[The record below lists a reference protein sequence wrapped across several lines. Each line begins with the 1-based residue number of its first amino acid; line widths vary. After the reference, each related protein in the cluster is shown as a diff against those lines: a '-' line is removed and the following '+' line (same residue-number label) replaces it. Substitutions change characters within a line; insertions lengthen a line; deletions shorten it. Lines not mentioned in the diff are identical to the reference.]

1 MKRIVRLTE
10 SDLVKLVK
18 KVLKEQSDPLEGWD
32 KLKEG
37 QKIVLKSD
45 KDGSITSWI
54 VDATSPNPGQG
65 GKGTKL
71 FLYPDSEES
80 RKLSRGSTEVAFF
93 PKEMKVEMVNGMNSI
108 VKDLI
113 NPPKKPISSVPSK
126 PTFVKGKLPKD
137 LKNFIIIKAGNEPIT
152 AVKPDLEIEENN
164 FDKPNP
170 HGWAAQMYVA
180 RGKTWDGLKIEI
192 FFKCGKINSVRIDG
206 ESIKTGLPRPSGA
219 FNSSNG
225 FEHSERYC
233 GPEGA

>member
-45 KDGSITSWI
+45 TDGKITSWI
-54 VDATSPNPGQG
+54 VDATSPNPGKG
-65 GKGTKL
+65 GEGTKL

-80 RKLSRGSTEVAFF
+80 RKLTRGSTEVAFF
-93 PKEMKVEMVNGMNSI
+93 PKEMKVDMMNGMNSI

-113 NPPKKPISSVPSK
+113 NPSKKPISSVPSK

-137 LKNFIIIKAGNEPIT
+137 LKNFIIIKAGNETIT
-152 AVKPDLEIEENN
+152 AFKPDLKIEQNN

-170 HGWAAQMYVA
+170 NGWAAPMYVG
-180 RGKTWDGLKIEI
+180 RGKTWDGLNIEI

-206 ESIKTGLPRPSGA
+206 ELVKTELPRRLAP
-219 FNSSNG
+219 FSSSDN
-225 FEHSERYC
+225 FEDSTRFC
-233 GPEGA
+233 GEG

>member
-45 KDGSITSWI
+45 IDGKITSWI
-54 VDATSPNPGQG
+54 VDGTSPNPGRS

-71 FLYPDSEES
+71 FLYPDGAES
-80 RKLSRGSTEVAFF
+80 RKITNGAIEVSFF
-93 PKEMKVEMVNGMNSI
+93 PKEMKVDMFNGMNSI
-108 VKDLI
+108 VKDAI
-113 NPPKKPISSVPSK
+113 VPPKKPISSIPSK

-137 LKNFIIIKAGNEPIT
+137 LKNFIIIKAGKEPIT
-152 AVKPDLEIEENN
+152 AVKPDLEIEQNN
-164 FDKPNP
+164 FGKPNQ
-170 HGWAAQMYVA
+170 HGFAMPMFVA
-180 RGKTWDGLKIEI
+180 RGKTWDGLNIEI
-192 FFKCGKINSVRIDG
+192 FFGCEEIVSVRIDG
-206 ESIKTGLPRPSGA
+206 ELIKTGLPRPFGP

-225 FEHSERYC
+225 FENSTRYC
-233 GPEGA
+233 GEG

>member
-45 KDGSITSWI
+45 KDGKITSWI
-54 VDATSPNPGQG
+54 VDATSPNPGRS

-71 FLYPDSEES
+71 FLYPDGAES
-80 RKLSRGSTEVAFF
+80 RKITSDAIEVSFF
-93 PKEMKVEMVNGMNSI
+93 PKEMKVDMFNGMNSI
-108 VKDLI
+108 VKDAI
-113 NPPKKPISSVPSK
+113 NPPKKPISSIPSK

-137 LKNFIIIKAGNEPIT
+137 LKNFIIIKAGKEPIT
-152 AVKPDLEIEENN
+152 AVKPDLEIEQNN
-164 FDKPNP
+164 FGKPNQ
-170 HGWAAQMYVA
+170 HGFAMPMFVA
-180 RGKTWDGLKIEI
+180 RGKTWDGLNIEI
-192 FFKCGKINSVRIDG
+192 FFGCEEIVSVRIDG
-206 ESIKTGLPRPSGA
+206 ELIKTGLPRPFGP

-225 FEHSERYC
+225 FENSTRYC
-233 GPEGA
+233 GEG

>member
-71 FLYPDSEES
+71 YLYPDSQES
-80 RKLSRGSTEVAFF
+80 RKLTPNAIEVSFF
-93 PKEMKVEMVNGMNSI
+93 PKEMKVEMMNGMNSI

-113 NPPKKPISSVPSK
+113 NPSKKPISSIPSK

-152 AVKPDLEIEENN
+152 AVKPDLKIEENN

-180 RGKTWDGLKIEI
+180 RGKTWDGLNIEI
-192 FFKCGKINSVRIDG
+192 FFKCGMINSVRIDG
-206 ESIKTGLPRPSGA
+206 ELIKTGLPRPSGA

-225 FEHSERYC
+225 FENSTEYC
-233 GPEGA
+233 GEG